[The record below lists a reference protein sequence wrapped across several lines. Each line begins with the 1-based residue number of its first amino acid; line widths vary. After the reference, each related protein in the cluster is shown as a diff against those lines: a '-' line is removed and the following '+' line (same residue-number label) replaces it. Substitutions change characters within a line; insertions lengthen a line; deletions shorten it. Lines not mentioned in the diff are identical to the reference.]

1 MMPHSRGGAKS
12 VYEIDGCDFATL
24 EEFFD
29 AVSRVLIPGAEW
41 GHNLDAF
48 DSVSSWCESELV
60 RQVPPTQRRDYPA
73 VRQIPLRLENS
84 NVVEGRCRTR

>member
-1 MMPHSRGGAKS
+1 MDPNMMPHSRGAAKS

-41 GHNLDAF
+41 GHNLDGAEK
-48 DSVSSWCESELV
+48 SQE
-60 RQVPPTQRRDYPA
+60 VPGTFPGSPS
-73 VRQIPLRLENS
+73 IS
-84 NVVEGRCRTR
+84 NR